1 VPGDRP
7 VNREASITLAELAI
21 LQPAW
26 LDGIITTLRL
36 DLLAKLLLAVV
47 LGGMIGLERELSG
60 KAAGLRTNIL
70 ICVGATV
77 LADLSVRMAA
87 GRVGQPGDPARI
99 AAQVVSGIGFL
110 GAGTILHARGVVK
123 GLTTAAT
130 IWVIAAIG
138 LVIGA
143 GFFFEAIGVAVLTTV
158 VLGGLGYIE
167 RNVIAERRGLS
178 VKVTMRREVR
188 IDDISNL
195 MREQGFE
202 VRMRKVRNYARLR
215 AAEFRLF
222 GAHDKL
228 PAVEADLAA
237 LAGVLSVRIE

>member
-1 VPGDRP
+1 
-7 VNREASITLAELAI
+7 
-21 LQPAW
+21 
-26 LDGIITTLRL
+26 
-36 DLLAKLLLAVV
+36 
-47 LGGMIGLERELSG
+47 MIGLERELSG

-87 GRVGQPGDPARI
+87 RAGQIGDPARI
-99 AAQVVSGIGFL
+99 AAQVVTGIGFL
-110 GAGTILHARGVVK
+110 GAGTILHTRGVVK

-143 GFFFEAIGVAVLTTV
+143 GFFFEAVGVAVLTTV

-188 IDDISNL
+188 IDEISDI
-195 MREQGFE
+195 MRGHDFE

-228 PAVEADLAA
+228 PAVEADLSA
-237 LAGVLSVRIE
+237 LSGVLSVRID